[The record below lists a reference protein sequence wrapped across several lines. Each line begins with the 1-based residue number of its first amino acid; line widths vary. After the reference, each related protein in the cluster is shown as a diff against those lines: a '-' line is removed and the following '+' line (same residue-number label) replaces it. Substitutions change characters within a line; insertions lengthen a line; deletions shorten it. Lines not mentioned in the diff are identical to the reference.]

1 MIDSKTIS
9 IYGIIL
15 KVIIID
21 FNLFSKSIKRYEW
34 KIIYLFNALNKW
46 NISIYMYCHE
56 VNEQEPEYNNL
67 NNRNIII

>member
-46 NISIYMYCHE
+46 NISIYMYCYE